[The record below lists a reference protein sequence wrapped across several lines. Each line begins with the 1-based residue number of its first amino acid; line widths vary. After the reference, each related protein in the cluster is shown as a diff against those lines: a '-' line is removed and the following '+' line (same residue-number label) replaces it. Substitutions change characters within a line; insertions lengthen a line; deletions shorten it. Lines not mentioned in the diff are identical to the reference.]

1 MKWVWIS
8 LGIALITAITVNCC
22 FLVYRGFKVD
32 CVMSV
37 VWVLTI
43 ILAVDLIACLCFAC
57 RKLKAEIQKR
67 IAEQKAKDCEEW
79 KGACVSEVMK
89 EILGLREELRK
100 ANEKI
105 NKIEEE
111 NRNISKS

>member
-8 LGIALITAITVNCC
+8 LGIALIAAITVICC
-22 FLVYRGFKVD
+22 FLVYRGFKID
-32 CVMSV
+32 CVMTVAGS
-37 VWVLTI
+37 LATLLI
-43 ILAVDLIACLCFAC
+43 ISLVAGVYCVYQ
-57 RKLKAEIQKR
+57 KLEVKAQKR

-79 KGACVSEVMK
+79 KGAWVSEVMK
-89 EILGLREELRK
+89 EILGLREDLRK

>member
-8 LGIALITAITVNCC
+8 LGIALIAAITVICC
-22 FLVYRGFKVD
+22 FLVYRGFRVD

-37 VWVLTI
+37 VVALTA
-43 ILAVDLIACLCFAC
+43 ILAVDLVACIYFTC
-57 RKLKAEIQKR
+57 RKSKVKNQKR
-67 IAEQKAKDCEEW
+67 IVEQKAKDCKEW
-79 KGACVSEVMK
+79 KGAWVSEVMK
-89 EILGLREELRK
+89 EILGLREDLRK

>member
-8 LGIALITAITVNCC
+8 LGIALIAAITVICC
-22 FLVYRGFKVD
+22 FLVYRGFKID
-32 CVMSV
+32 CVMTV
-37 VWVLTI
+37 VGALTTLLVI
-43 ILAVDLIACLCFAC
+43 SFVYQ
-57 RKLKAEIQKR
+57 KLEVKAQKR

-79 KGACVSEVMK
+79 KGAWVSEVMK
-89 EILGLREELRK
+89 EVLGLREELRK

-111 NRNISKS
+111 NKNISRL